1 MVLKSIM
8 SGNLVEA
15 KIKQRQSNFLGPS
28 PTDPSTCRPNLLE
41 PTSSKKYS
49 APRRRGS
56 EVEDTETPSFDQVFD
71 SSIGTSADPIPI
83 LEEQRRDI
91 DRIMASVNILQQD
104 MISLRKSV
112 EHLEDQRDQESHDFV
127 GDVDILTDSIT
138 RVGSRLGELDVL
150 NLEMKMMQ
158 QRIKRMEESNSTG
171 RRSSTV
177 LGYAQQSRRS
187 SPTTDEQTIP
197 RNDASSNGL
206 LSSVTQTPLSAC
218 FDGLF
223 APRRTA
229 FKRPDVVD
237 GGDLS
242 YQRPLSGSKDES
254 LPTQI
259 PSTIRPKSSVNATA
273 SKGSHTPV
281 NMPPPQIPP
290 KGPEQRILRRSSS
303 IASNVATRTA
313 SKSVTGTTNSTGLPR
328 LVSQMQEASRNF
340 HQGHQGTHT
349 SDDELVNDIHPRSST
364 GHAQQPGNN
373 TAHSRQNRTDGTTQQ
388 HPPKRQRR
396 RSVPMHLST
405 LDQEKLDGPDAA
417 KANDQDQQTRGH
429 TTHHDSKRRKTT
441 AFNTDTPSTSIW
453 ATDPISSRRD
463 EQRLSVRI
471 DGDANRRFS
480 RFQAYESKGRKRP
493 GERDK
498 EGYLLKSDGTRD
510 PRSVKSIDRS
520 KKKKAEAEA
529 EAELS
534 G

>member
-1 MVLKSIM
+1 MVLKSIT

-15 KIKQRQSNFLGPS
+15 KIKQRQSDFLEPS
-28 PTDPSTCRPNLLE
+28 PTDPSTCRPNRLE
-41 PTSSKKYS
+41 PKSAKKYS
-49 APRRRGS
+49 APRRRAS
-56 EVEDTETPSFDQVFD
+56 EVEDTETTSSDQVFD
-71 SSIGTSADPIPI
+71 SSIDTTADPFPI

-91 DRIMASVNILQQD
+91 DRIMAAVNILQQD
-104 MISLRKSV
+104 MRSLRKSV
-112 EHLEDQRDQESHDFV
+112 EHLEDHRDQGSHDFV

-138 RVGSRLGELDVL
+138 RVSSRLSELDAL
-150 NLEMKMMQ
+150 KLEMKMMQ

-171 RRSSTV
+171 RRSSIV

-187 SPTTDEQTIP
+187 SPTTDDQTIP

-206 LSSVTQTPLSAC
+206 LSSVTQTPLSAY

-229 FKRPDVVD
+229 FRGPDMVD
-237 GGDLS
+237 GGDSS
-242 YQRPLSGSKDES
+242 YQGPLSRSKDES

-273 SKGSHTPV
+273 SEGSHTPV
-281 NMPPPQIPP
+281 NMPPPQIPA

-303 IASNVATRTA
+303 TASNVATRTA
-313 SKSVTGTTNSTGLPR
+313 STFVTGTTNSTGRPR

-340 HQGHQGTHT
+340 HQGHQGSHI
-349 SDDELVNDIHPRSST
+349 SDDELVNDIHPRLST

-373 TAHSRQNRTDGTTQQ
+373 TAHSRQNRTDGITQQ

-396 RSVPMHLST
+396 RSVPIST
-405 LDQEKLDGPDAA
+405 LDQEKLDGPDGA
-417 KANDQDQQTRGH
+417 KLNDQDQQTRGH

-453 ATDPISSRRD
+453 ATDSSNGRRH
-463 EQRLSVRI
+463 EQRLSVRV
-471 DGDANRRFS
+471 DGEANRRFS

-529 EAELS
+529 ELS